1 MFRPGAPIEEI
12 ERDVESIIVEL
23 VHELGTLAEA
33 DPIHKG
39 ADERAYIKAF
49 SDVYAN
55 SDKDQAA
62 LLTAAVN
69 QPNLAESLLYLNR
82 WLDGAARS
90 DKEPSQTMRILVR
103 LAMDGLWVSDI
114 LDPTRFTRNQREK
127 LTGIL
132 TALTYLTDGQV
143 DHLAKDAG
151 AMIPQTVKTR

>member
-1 MFRPGAPIEEI
+1 MFRPGAPIEEV

-33 DPIHKG
+33 DPVERG

-55 SDKDQAA
+55 SDRDQAA

-69 QPNLAESLLYLNR
+69 RPNLAESLLYLNR
-82 WLDGAARS
+82 WLDGPARPARKS
-90 DKEPSQTMRILVR
+90 SRAMRILVR

-114 LDPTRFTRNQREK
+114 LDPTRFTAAQRDR
-127 LTGIL
+127 LTEIL
-132 TALTYLTDGQV
+132 VALTYLTDEQV
-143 DHLAKDAG
+143 DGLTDGNLQEKEPAAL
-151 AMIPQTVKTR
+151 